1 MIRRVILRN
10 WKSHL
15 ESVLEFPKG
24 VNIIVGIN
32 GSGKSSVFDAICF
45 GLYGT
50 TPDLQSKKIKLD
62 DLIMRKPYQKDEAE
76 VLIEFEAG
84 GNILTVKRSIR
95 MGKGSSAEI
104 RENGKLIEAFSTQRV
119 NEIIAE
125 KIKTSYELFSKI
137 IYSKQNSLDYF
148 LNLSPS
154 ERKKKIDEILMIE
167 NFERARV
174 SCNMLINRIED
185 KIIEKENFVRVFN
198 YEKILKDR
206 ESKENEIK
214 EIEIWLDGLKKEL
227 AEISAKRVIMEEEY
241 SKYKKIKENLEKLK
255 VEEVSISSKIEQLT
269 KDLELLSSSYQSLD
283 KSSLVK
289 ELEKIKRENK
299 DLEKYLSDIKTNLE
313 KKINEK
319 AELISSINL
328 GNKKIEE
335 INKELEEIKK
345 IEEEILQIEKIS
357 NYQEL
362 ERREKSL
369 IELRSSVVSLN
380 NEIKNI
386 QDSLEKLK
394 SAESKC
400 PVCDSKLT
408 EEKKKVLI
416 DKKNE
421 EIEEKKKIINDTIEK
436 IKVAE
441 IEIEKIKND
450 LKKLESL
457 KIKIGRKE
465 NLEKDLELYKN
476 QIIIDNDNLKTVE
489 KEIESIKKEIEEKEK
504 VLKEYLEKRSELENL
519 LNRIIEFENKKEML
533 ENLRKKYENIK
544 IEINSLESQMPLISL
559 DQIEKDLRTLVSK
572 EREIAIEIKNKEE
585 LISRLKKDLEEI
597 LRQISIFEKEKQEI
611 ERLRKIVVDLKIFR
625 DALKITQERL
635 REEFVEAV
643 NSYMNV
649 IWTNLY
655 PYKDFISISLNID
668 EGDYVLQLQERSGK
682 WINVEG
688 IASGGER
695 SLAALALR
703 IAFSLTLAPQL
714 KVLILDEP
722 THNLDAKAVE
732 ELARVLRESVSEFLD
747 QVFIITHDERLE
759 EAVTGKVY
767 RFERDKEK
775 DDFTKVVEI

>member
-1 MIRRVILRN
+1 
-10 WKSHL
+10 
-15 ESVLEFPKG
+15 
-24 VNIIVGIN
+24 
-32 GSGKSSVFDAICF
+32 
-45 GLYGT
+45 
-50 TPDLQSKKIKLD
+50 
-62 DLIMRKPYQKDEAE
+62 
-76 VLIEFEAG
+76 
-84 GNILTVKRSIR
+84 
-95 MGKGSSAEI
+95 
-104 RENGKLIEAFSTQRV
+104 
-119 NEIIAE
+119 
-125 KIKTSYELFSKI
+125 
-137 IYSKQNSLDYF
+137 
-148 LNLSPS
+148 
-154 ERKKKIDEILMIE
+154 
-167 NFERARV
+167 
-174 SCNMLINRIED
+174 
-185 KIIEKENFVRVFN
+185 
-198 YEKILKDR
+198 
-206 ESKENEIK
+206 
-214 EIEIWLDGLKKEL
+214 
-227 AEISAKRVIMEEEY
+227 
-241 SKYKKIKENLEKLK
+241 
-255 VEEVSISSKIEQLT
+255 
-269 KDLELLSSSYQSLD
+269 
-283 KSSLVK
+283 
-289 ELEKIKRENK
+289 
-299 DLEKYLSDIKTNLE
+299 
-313 KKINEK
+313 
-319 AELISSINL
+319 
-328 GNKKIEE
+328 
-335 INKELEEIKK
+335 
-345 IEEEILQIEKIS
+345 
-357 NYQEL
+357 QEL

-489 KEIESIKKEIEEKEK
+489 KEIENIKKEIEEKEK